1 MASSRSSSRALGLDR
16 PWLPSNVSETWCAF
30 RYRSRLFG
38 QCRAFLIAQRNNGVP
53 SIYSEV
59 MYASCGNDD
68 GSAQG

>member
-1 MASSRSSSRALGLDR
+1 M
-16 PWLPSNVSETWCAF
+16 SETWCAF
-30 RYRSRLFG
+30 RHRSRVFG

-53 SIYSEV
+53 SSYREV